1 MPKKT
6 KRKDVIVIPPETLL
20 CLELLPAD
28 GAVEGGLLVE
38 LEVHPQGRV
47 LRAHLSANVAP
58 VRRRD
63 RAFCLISDR
72 SGRQYSYD
80 LASIGFKTVYALF
93 RDFRRRI

>member
-1 MPKKT
+1 MT
-6 KRKDVIVIPPETLL
+6 YVIVIPPETLL

-58 VRRRD
+58 VRRD

-72 SGRQYSYD
+72 SRRQYSYD

-93 RDFRRRI
+93 RYFRRRI